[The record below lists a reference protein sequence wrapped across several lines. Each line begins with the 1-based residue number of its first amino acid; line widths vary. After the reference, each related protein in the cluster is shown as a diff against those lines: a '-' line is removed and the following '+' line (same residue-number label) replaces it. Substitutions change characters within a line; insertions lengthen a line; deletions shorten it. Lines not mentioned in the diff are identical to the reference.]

1 MWKRDKAISN
11 ILKKSIEHSKIN
23 SKIDIR
29 IEDKKVYKEIII
41 KDYGSSIDKKDLQHI
56 FERIYKGKNASSDNI
71 GIGLALAKSIIEKSN
86 GKILVDS
93 AINKGTTFTIRYY

>member
-1 MWKRDKAISN
+1 M
-11 ILKKSIEHSKIN
+11 
-23 SKIDIR
+23 
-29 IEDKKVYKEIII
+29 
-41 KDYGSSIDKKDLQHI
+41 GSSIDKNDLQHI
-56 FERIYKGKNASSDNI
+56 FERIYKGKKASSDNI